1 MIHTSFTDRYSA
13 EEEYDGDW
21 DDLMSPDDY
30 LDYLDRKLFAKSNGQ
45 QYPAWRT
52 TNNYWLM
59 GMGLPQ
65 SYPQTNNFFLNMQN
79 FQFSG
84 SSAIADNGITMSD
97 DSQVTVTY
105 NGGRDYTYM
114 VGNPEF
120 FVAALNQTI
129 EESGSVGQ
137 FINKARRM
145 GDLTDVTVW

>member
-1 MIHTSFTDRYSA
+1 
-13 EEEYDGDW
+13 
-21 DDLMSPDDY
+21 
-30 LDYLDRKLFAKSNGQ
+30 
-45 QYPAWRT
+45 
-52 TNNYWLM
+52 M

-65 SYPQTNNFFLNMQN
+65 SYSQTNNFFLNMQN

-145 GDLTDVTVW
+145 GDLTDVTV